1 MDQLRIEYSSESDE
15 EGWMVG
21 QQLPEN
27 EEKAELELKGCLEGS
42 KPYRVRNPVVMV
54 TEQERGERR

>member
-1 MDQLRIEYSSESDE
+1 
-15 EGWMVG
+15 MVG